1 MDVEALAQM
10 RGHNLTEQIPRSRD
24 LWYQVPGADQCKPR
38 LHTVTVPCN
47 VQAQRSYQ
55 YHVQTPIRSNV
66 SVQSPVSTG
75 LTGKARRVVHVS
87 SPSSSSPSSPQTKT
101 QS

>member
-38 LHTVTVPCN
+38 LHTVTVPCK
-47 VQAQRSYQ
+47 R
-55 YHVQTPIRSNV
+55 HLDLV
-66 SVQSPVSTG
+66 SVVCKSVFIEF
-75 LTGKARRVVHVS
+75 R
-87 SPSSSSPSSPQTKT
+87 
-101 QS
+101 